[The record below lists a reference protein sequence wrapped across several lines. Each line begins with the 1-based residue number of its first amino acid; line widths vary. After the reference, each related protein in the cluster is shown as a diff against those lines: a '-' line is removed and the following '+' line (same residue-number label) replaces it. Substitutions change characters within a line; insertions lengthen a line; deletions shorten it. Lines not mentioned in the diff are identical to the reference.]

1 MASLIEPLLEP
12 LEPAPKS
19 PLPWHTREEIANI
32 TLHSFGLILGL
43 IGFGVLVS
51 VATLSG
57 SIERILSSSIYG
69 VTILMV
75 YLASVMFHTSLAME
89 SRWQKAFEVVDH
101 CAIFLLIAG
110 TYTPFLM
117 VTLKGQTLAWVMLT
131 IIWTLAFSGI
141 LYKIFFFY
149 RSDLLSTL
157 AYIAMGWMSLFIAKP
172 LLGIIGW
179 PGLGLLAFGGLMY
192 TIGAVFY
199 LRDHTFRFAHA
210 VWHLFV
216 MAGSICHY
224 ATIYWFVIKGA

>member
-1 MASLIEPLLEP
+1 MAT
-12 LEPAPKS
+12 AAQKS

-43 IGFGVLVS
+43 IGACVLIS

-57 SIERILSSSIYG
+57 SLDRIISSSIYS

-75 YLASVMFHTSLAME
+75 YLASVLFHTSLAME
-89 SRWQKAFEVVDH
+89 SRWQRAFEVVDH

-117 VTLKGQTLAWVMLT
+117 VTLKGQQLGWGMLAT
-131 IIWTLAFSGI
+131 IWSLAIGGI

-157 AYIAMGWMSLFIAKP
+157 AYIAMGWLSMLMAKP
-172 LLGIIGW
+172 LLSLIGW
-179 PGLGLLAFGGLMY
+179 GGLGGLAIGGLFY
-192 TIGAVFY
+192 TIGAIFY

-210 VWHLFV
+210 VWHIFV
-216 MAGSICHY
+216 IAGSLCHY
-224 ATIYWFVIKGA
+224 ATIYWFVIK